1 MTLEAA
7 REIGSALGAGSP
19 SEAPPEAADAVAR
32 FRAASVVE
40 EARLAAPA
48 LVPLDPE
55 ELRTV
60 LVLTAELAFDGEAVA
75 GDAQLVN
82 GLARALGR
90 RARKRLRR
98 ALEPYT
104 PAAVAALDARAW
116 RAELRAL
123 AGAIALEREPIDLRS
138 ALVAWVQGAD
148 GEGAA
153 PPPPEADLRAA
164 LQGVPEA
171 LALLRRVIAAWSEL
185 L

>member
-1 MTLEAA
+1 
-7 REIGSALGAGSP
+7 
-19 SEAPPEAADAVAR
+19 
-32 FRAASVVE
+32 
-40 EARLAAPA
+40 
-48 LVPLDPE
+48 VPLDAD
-55 ELRTV
+55 ELRAV
-60 LVLTAELAFDGEAVA
+60 LVLAAELAFDGEAVS

-90 RARKRLRR
+90 RARKRARR

-104 PAAVAALDARAW
+104 PADVASLDARVW

-138 ALVAWVQGAD
+138 ALVAWLKS
-148 GEGAA
+148 GERAGSVE
-153 PPPPEADLRAA
+153 PPPEADLRPA
-164 LQGVPEA
+164 LQAVPEA